1 MIVGTAGHIDHGK
14 TRLVRALTGI
24 ETDRLQEERT
34 RGISI
39 ELGYAYVPVE
49 RSGNEGPATT
59 LGFVDVPGH
68 ERFVHTMVAGATG
81 IDVALLV
88 VAADDGVMPQT
99 REHLAILL
107 MLGVSRGAVA
117 LTKIDRVDAARIAR
131 VEIEIAALLAATPLQ
146 DSPLFACNSTAP
158 GDAGISALRA
168 QLHAWAADDASTRQA
183 ELRSELFRMPVDRV
197 FSLPGHGTLVT
208 GAVHGGIATA
218 GEHLQLMPA
227 ATDVRVRSI
236 HAQSQPSEHAMAGQ
250 RCALNLAA
258 IARDEIHRG
267 DWIADPRALLA
278 TPRVDV
284 RLRLSARAVALRDW
298 APLHIHW
305 GTMHRQAHVVLLED
319 QDEGDGQLVQLVFD
333 APVCAMCG
341 DRFIARDSSATHT
354 LGGGVVLDPDPPQR
368 RRRSTA
374 RLAWLRA
381 LEQLAAGAGVVPLL
395 QQAPAGIPLTSL
407 QRYCRRA
414 ADQIEL
420 PEDARRIATR
430 EDTVIILALHWQA
443 LREQVITSLRGWHE
457 RRPDEPGVDSGRLQ
471 RSTLPAL
478 ASSLWLPCCR
488 ICSPMARCSAW
499 AHGGA
504 CPATTTH
511 RQNANACCSNA
522 YCRNCMPVASIR
534 RGCARWPPI
543 SASPKTMSAPRCAAP
558 PRAANCSRWYLTCSM
573 HPPASPSWPRSS
585 RSCHRPAA
593 RWMRPHSAMPSAW
606 GANAASISWSSSIAL
621 ATLGASV
628 TSIGRAATCSG
639 TQPTSEPTGTTV
651 LSEGMRI
658 RACGWASN
666 PVGGVDRSLVGS
678 TPAAFRHSCFRRRCR
693 HGHAR
698 AVPRSFNGR
707 CPATTDVSRAWRW
720 LRLQDRAGRAG

>member
-107 MLGVSRGAVA
+107 MLGVNRGAVA

-197 FSLPGHGTLVT
+197 FSFPGHGTLVT

-218 GEHLQLMPA
+218 GEHLKLMPA

-278 TPRVDV
+278 TTRVDV

-478 ASSLWLPCCR
+478 ASSLWNALLQDLLADGTLQRVGAWWRLPG
-488 ICSPMARCSAW
+488 
-499 AHGGA
+499 HD
-504 CPATTTH
+504 H
-511 RQNANACCSNA
+511 
-522 YCRNCMPVASIR
+522 
-534 RGCARWPPI
+534 
-543 SASPKTMSAPRCAAP
+543 AP
-558 PRAANCSRWYLTCSM
+558 PEYERLLLERVLPQLHAGGFDPPWVRTLAADLGLAEDDVRAPLR
-573 HPPASPSWPRSS
+573 
-585 RSCHRPAA
+585 
-593 RWMRPHSAMPSAW
+593 
-606 GANAASISWSSSIAL
+606 
-621 ATLGASV
+621 
-628 TSIGRAATCSG
+628 RAATRGELFQVVPDLFYAPTRIAELAAIVAQLSQASG
-639 TQPTSEPTGTTV
+639 T
-651 LSEGMRI
+651 
-658 RACGWASN
+658 
-666 PVGGVDRSLVGS
+666 VDA
-678 TPAAFRHSCFRRRCR
+678 AAFRDAIGLGRKRSIQILEFFNRVGYTRRVGDQHR
-693 HGHAR
+693 
-698 AVPRSFNGR
+698 PRG
-707 CPATTDVSRAWRW
+707 D
-720 LRLQDRAGRAG
+720 LQWNAAHE

>member
-107 MLGVSRGAVA
+107 MLGVNRGAVA

-158 GDAGISALRA
+158 DDAGISALRA

-374 RLAWLRA
+374 RLAWLGA

-478 ASSLWLPCCR
+478 ASSLWNALLQDLLADGTLQRVGAWWRLPG
-488 ICSPMARCSAW
+488 
-499 AHGGA
+499 HD
-504 CPATTTH
+504 H
-511 RQNANACCSNA
+511 
-522 YCRNCMPVASIR
+522 
-534 RGCARWPPI
+534 
-543 SASPKTMSAPRCAAP
+543 AP
-558 PRAANCSRWYLTCSM
+558 PEHERLLLERVLPQLHAGGFDPPWVRTLAADLGLAEDDVRAPLRRAAMRGELFQVVPDLFYAATRIAELAAIVAQLSQATGTVDAATFRDAIGLGRK
-573 HPPASPSWPRSS
+573 RSIQILEFFN
-585 RSCHRPAA
+585 RVGYTRRVGDQHRP
-593 RWMRPHSAMPSAW
+593 RGDLQW
-606 GANAASISWSSSIAL
+606 NAAH
-621 ATLGASV
+621 
-628 TSIGRAATCSG
+628 
-639 TQPTSEPTGTTV
+639 E
-651 LSEGMRI
+651 
-658 RACGWASN
+658 
-666 PVGGVDRSLVGS
+666 
-678 TPAAFRHSCFRRRCR
+678 
-693 HGHAR
+693 
-698 AVPRSFNGR
+698 
-707 CPATTDVSRAWRW
+707 
-720 LRLQDRAGRAG
+720 

>member
-24 ETDRLQEERT
+24 EADRLQEERT

-107 MLGVSRGAVA
+107 MLGVNRGAVA

-278 TPRVDV
+278 TTRVDV

-374 RLAWLRA
+374 RLAWLGA

-478 ASSLWLPCCR
+478 ASSLWNALLQDLLADGTLQRVGAWWRLPG
-488 ICSPMARCSAW
+488 
-499 AHGGA
+499 HD
-504 CPATTTH
+504 H
-511 RQNANACCSNA
+511 
-522 YCRNCMPVASIR
+522 
-534 RGCARWPPI
+534 
-543 SASPKTMSAPRCAAP
+543 AP
-558 PRAANCSRWYLTCSM
+558 PEHERLLLERVLPQLHAGGFDPPWVRTLAADLGLAEDDVRAPLRRAAMRGELFQVVPDLFYAATRIAELAAIVAQLSQATGTVDAATFRDAIGLGRK
-573 HPPASPSWPRSS
+573 RSIQILEFFN
-585 RSCHRPAA
+585 RVGYTRRVGDQHRP
-593 RWMRPHSAMPSAW
+593 RGDLQW
-606 GANAASISWSSSIAL
+606 NAAH
-621 ATLGASV
+621 
-628 TSIGRAATCSG
+628 
-639 TQPTSEPTGTTV
+639 E
-651 LSEGMRI
+651 
-658 RACGWASN
+658 
-666 PVGGVDRSLVGS
+666 
-678 TPAAFRHSCFRRRCR
+678 
-693 HGHAR
+693 
-698 AVPRSFNGR
+698 
-707 CPATTDVSRAWRW
+707 
-720 LRLQDRAGRAG
+720 

>member
-107 MLGVSRGAVA
+107 MLGVNRGAVA

-158 GDAGISALRA
+158 DDAGISALRA

-218 GEHLQLMPA
+218 GEHLKLMPA

-478 ASSLWLPCCR
+478 ASSLWHALLQDLLADGTLQRVGAWWRLPG
-488 ICSPMARCSAW
+488 
-499 AHGGA
+499 HD
-504 CPATTTH
+504 H
-511 RQNANACCSNA
+511 
-522 YCRNCMPVASIR
+522 
-534 RGCARWPPI
+534 
-543 SASPKTMSAPRCAAP
+543 AP
-558 PRAANCSRWYLTCSM
+558 PERERLLLERVLPQLHAGGFDPPWVRTLAADLGLAEDDVRAPLR
-573 HPPASPSWPRSS
+573 
-585 RSCHRPAA
+585 
-593 RWMRPHSAMPSAW
+593 
-606 GANAASISWSSSIAL
+606 
-621 ATLGASV
+621 
-628 TSIGRAATCSG
+628 RAATRGELFQVVPDLFYAPTRIAELAAIVAQLSQASG
-639 TQPTSEPTGTTV
+639 TVDAATFRDAIGLGRKRSIHILEFFN
-651 LSEGMRI
+651 R
-658 RACGWASN
+658 
-666 PVGGVDRSLVGS
+666 VGYTRRVGDQHR
-678 TPAAFRHSCFRRRCR
+678 PRGDLQWNAAHE
-693 HGHAR
+693 
-698 AVPRSFNGR
+698 
-707 CPATTDVSRAWRW
+707 
-720 LRLQDRAGRAG
+720 

>member
-107 MLGVSRGAVA
+107 MLGVNRGAVA

-158 GDAGISALRA
+158 DDAGISALRA

-478 ASSLWLPCCR
+478 ASSLWHALLQDLLADGTLQRVGAWWRLPG
-488 ICSPMARCSAW
+488 
-499 AHGGA
+499 HD
-504 CPATTTH
+504 H
-511 RQNANACCSNA
+511 
-522 YCRNCMPVASIR
+522 
-534 RGCARWPPI
+534 
-543 SASPKTMSAPRCAAP
+543 AP
-558 PRAANCSRWYLTCSM
+558 PERERLLLERVLPQLHAGGFDPPWVRTLAADLGLAEDDVRAPLR
-573 HPPASPSWPRSS
+573 
-585 RSCHRPAA
+585 
-593 RWMRPHSAMPSAW
+593 
-606 GANAASISWSSSIAL
+606 
-621 ATLGASV
+621 
-628 TSIGRAATCSG
+628 RAATRGELFQVVPDLFYAPTRIAELAAIVAQLSQASG
-639 TQPTSEPTGTTV
+639 TVDAATFRDAIGLGRKRSIHILEFFN
-651 LSEGMRI
+651 R
-658 RACGWASN
+658 
-666 PVGGVDRSLVGS
+666 VGYTRRVGDQHR
-678 TPAAFRHSCFRRRCR
+678 PRGDLQWNAAHE
-693 HGHAR
+693 
-698 AVPRSFNGR
+698 
-707 CPATTDVSRAWRW
+707 
-720 LRLQDRAGRAG
+720 

>member
-107 MLGVSRGAVA
+107 MLGVNRGAVA

-158 GDAGISALRA
+158 DDAGISALRA

-218 GEHLQLMPA
+218 GEHLKLMPA

-278 TPRVDV
+278 TTRVDV

-374 RLAWLRA
+374 RLAWLGA

-478 ASSLWLPCCR
+478 ASSLWNALLQDLLADGTLQRVGAWWRLPG
-488 ICSPMARCSAW
+488 
-499 AHGGA
+499 HD
-504 CPATTTH
+504 H
-511 RQNANACCSNA
+511 
-522 YCRNCMPVASIR
+522 
-534 RGCARWPPI
+534 
-543 SASPKTMSAPRCAAP
+543 AP
-558 PRAANCSRWYLTCSM
+558 PEHERLLLERVLPQLHAGGFDPPWVRTLAADLGLAEDDVRAPLRRAAMRGELFQVVPDLFYAATRIAELAAIVAQLSQATGTVDAATFRDAIGLGRK
-573 HPPASPSWPRSS
+573 RSIQILEFFN
-585 RSCHRPAA
+585 RVGYTRRVGDQHRP
-593 RWMRPHSAMPSAW
+593 RGDLQW
-606 GANAASISWSSSIAL
+606 NAAH
-621 ATLGASV
+621 
-628 TSIGRAATCSG
+628 
-639 TQPTSEPTGTTV
+639 E
-651 LSEGMRI
+651 
-658 RACGWASN
+658 
-666 PVGGVDRSLVGS
+666 
-678 TPAAFRHSCFRRRCR
+678 
-693 HGHAR
+693 
-698 AVPRSFNGR
+698 
-707 CPATTDVSRAWRW
+707 
-720 LRLQDRAGRAG
+720 